1 MKMTFALA
9 IAHAGSCT
17 LANGLRAVNGQR
29 SVAGSN
35 NLGFCDLLALADD
48 IVASRSSLR
57 HR

>member
-1 MKMTFALA
+1 MTFALA